1 MTFLRVALPVIVLL
15 AISITYVSADKGT
28 VTVQAGK
35 PYEIAYDIKD
45 VKILDVTANQD
56 ETELIFQVDVTSPA
70 ATIEITIPRQL
81 LDSIAD
87 GKDTD
92 FFVIADGD
100 LVTFSEKKPTDTTR
114 TLFVQLSQGTKE
126 LEVFGTQLGSQA
138 TTQPPAESKPAE
150 TPKQEVPPSEKPTEK
165 QPVEEKPATTPEETK
180 QTPSQE
186 EKSPEKI
193 SEQPV
198 QSTEKKGTP
207 FASLLD
213 FKHMPNLSVDVD
225 KKQLIEFGAVG
236 AIFVGFAIAIGA
248 IYRARK
254 KKTVP

>member
-1 MTFLRVALPVIVLL
+1 MALPVIVLL
-15 AISITYVSADKGT
+15 ALSLTYVSADKGT
-28 VTVQAGK
+28 VSVQAGK
-35 PYEIAYDIKD
+35 SYEIAYDAKD
-45 VKILDVTANQD
+45 LKIVDVSANQD

-70 ATIEITIPRQL
+70 ATLEITIPRQL

-92 FFVIADGD
+92 FFVIVDGD

-126 LEVFGTQLGSQA
+126 LEVFGTQLGSPVA
-138 TTQPPAESKPAE
+138 SPPPAESKPAE
-150 TPKQEVPPSEKPTEK
+150 TPKQKTPPSEKPVTI
-165 QPVEEKPATTPEETK
+165 PEETK

-186 EKSPEKI
+186 EKTPEKMG
-193 SEQPV
+193 EQPV
-198 QSTEKKGTP
+198 QSIEKKGTS

-213 FKHMPNLSVDVD
+213 FKHPPNLFVDVD

-236 AIFVGFAIAIGA
+236 AIFAGLAITIGA
-248 IYRARK
+248 VYRTRK

>member
-1 MTFLRVALPVIVLL
+1 LTFLRLALPVIVLL
-15 AISITYVSADKGT
+15 ALSLMYVSADKGT
-28 VTVQAGK
+28 ITVQAGK
-35 PYEIAYDIKD
+35 SYEIAYDAKD
-45 VKILDVTANQD
+45 LKIVDVSANQD

-70 ATIEITIPRQL
+70 ATLEITIPRQL

-92 FFVIADGD
+92 FFVIVDGD

-126 LEVFGTQLGSQA
+126 LEVFGTHLGSAA
-138 TTQPPAESKPAE
+138 TSQPPAESKPAE
-150 TPKQEVPPSEKPTEK
+150 TPKQESPPSEKPTEK
-165 QPVEEKPATTPEETK
+165 QPVEEKPVTTPEETK

-186 EKSPEKI
+186 EKMA
-193 SEQPV
+193 EQPV
-198 QSTEKKGTP
+198 QNTEKKGTP
-207 FASLLD
+207 FASLFD
-213 FKHMPNLSVDVD
+213 FKHPPNLFVDVD

-236 AIFVGFAIAIGA
+236 AIFAGLAITIGA
-248 IYRARK
+248 VYRTRK

>member
-15 AISITYVSADKGT
+15 AISIAYASADKGI

-35 PYEIAYDIKD
+35 PYDIAYDAKD

-56 ETELIFQVDVTSPA
+56 DIGLVFQLDVSSPA
-70 ATIEITIPRQL
+70 ATLEITIPRQL

-87 GKDTD
+87 AKDTD

-138 TTQPPAESKPAE
+138 ITQPPAESKPAE
-150 TPKQEVPPSEKPTEK
+150 TPKQESPPPSEKP
-165 QPVEEKPATTPEETK
+165 VTTPEESK
-180 QTPSQE
+180 PTPGPE
-186 EKSPEKI
+186 EKTPEKMT
-193 SEQPV
+193 EQPI
-198 QSTEKKGTP
+198 QSIEKKGTP
-207 FASLLD
+207 LASLLD
-213 FKHMPNLSVDVD
+213 FKHLPNWSINVGERELM
-225 KKQLIEFGAVG
+225 EFGIVA
-236 AIFVGFAIAIGA
+236 AIFVGFAITIGA
-248 IYRARK
+248 IYRTRK
-254 KKTVP
+254 TERLA